1 MSRYARFQN
10 EVVAGGSVTESPDDE
25 LVGGWRGALGVIGL
39 IGLLVVLGMFNVWWL
54 VFVVGVLVAIFFH
67 ELGHFVTAK
76 WTGMKATQF
85 FIGFGPRLWS
95 FRRGETE
102 YGVRALPLGAFVRII
117 GMNNMDEVPEA
128 DEART
133 YRQQSYPK
141 RLLVISAGSIM
152 HMIMAVLLLFAVYS
166 IDGEQV
172 ERAGADINALVPG
185 GPAEEA
191 GIRHRPTSWSPSA
204 SRRSTA
210 RTTSVTPCNNWPRAT
225 PSSSTSC
232 ATANCCR
239 SR

>member
-1 MSRYARFQN
+1 
-10 EVVAGGSVTESPDDE
+10 
-25 LVGGWRGALGVIGL
+25 
-39 IGLLVVLGMFNVWWL
+39 MFNIWWF
-54 VFVVGVLVAIFFH
+54 VFVVGVLIAIFLH
-67 ELGHFVTAK
+67 ELGHFVTAQ

-117 GMNNMDEVPEA
+117 GMNNMDDVPEA

-152 HMIMAVLLLFAVYS
+152 HMMMAVVLLFAVYS

-172 ERAGADINALVPG
+172 ERAGVDINELLAG
-185 GPAEEA
+185 GPADA
-191 GIRHRPTSWSPSA
+191 GRHPCRRRRRRHRRRA
-204 SRRSTA
+204 RSTA
-210 RTTSVTPCNNWPRAT
+210 RTTSATPCSNWSRAT

-232 ATANCCR
+232 ATANRCR